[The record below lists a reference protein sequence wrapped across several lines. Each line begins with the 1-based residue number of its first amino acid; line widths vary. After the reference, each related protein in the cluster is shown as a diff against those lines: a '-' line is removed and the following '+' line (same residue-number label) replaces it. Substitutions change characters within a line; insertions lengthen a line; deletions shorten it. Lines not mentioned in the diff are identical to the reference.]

1 MSKRKL
7 DDLTEYPNVE
17 LVANGTRYMIHDVID
32 WKPLELTSSFN
43 PEEVG
48 YMIKFICYTEDL
60 TVRCADQNE
69 QINII
74 HALSGF

>member
-7 DDLTEYPNVE
+7 EDLREYPDIE
-17 LVANGTRYMIHDVID
+17 LVANGTRYIIQNVID
-32 WKPLELTSSFN
+32 WKPLELTCSLN
-43 PEEVG
+43 PEEIG

-60 TVRCADQNE
+60 TVRCADENE
-69 QINII
+69 QINIM